1 LHHRF
6 AVKSNGGAALVIA
19 LLAMCLFM
27 ALGLALVL
35 NTATDVM
42 IADHFQAAEE
52 AFYAADAGLER
63 SISEL
68 SSVADWNPVLQGLEH
83 SSFVDGSL
91 SAARVLSDGSTIDLS
106 RATNVLNCRHAGSC
120 TPAEMDALT
129 ADRPW
134 GLNNPRWTLYA
145 HGPLAAI
152 AASGTINSSMYVAV
166 WVGDDQSDNDNDP
179 TTDGADES
187 NPGRG
192 LIVVHSEAFG
202 PGGAHKVV
210 EATIGRGEPAD
221 RIRVMA
227 WRRIN

>member
-1 LHHRF
+1 
-6 AVKSNGGAALVIA
+6 VKSCEGAALVLA
-19 LLAMCLFM
+19 LLAMCLLM

-35 NTATDVM
+35 NTGTEVM
-42 IADHFQAAEE
+42 IAAHFQAAQE

-63 SISEL
+63 TIDEL
-68 SSVADWNPVLQGLEH
+68 GGSADWNLVLQGLEH
-83 SSFVDGSL
+83 SMFVDGSP
-91 SAARVLSDGSTIDLS
+91 STARTLADGSTIDLS
-106 RATNVLNCRHAGSC
+106 TATNVLNCRHAANC

-145 HGPLAAI
+145 HAPIAAI
-152 AASGTINSSMYVAV
+152 AASSSINSNVYVAV
-166 WVGDDQSDNDNDP
+166 WVADDQSDSDNDP
-179 TTDGADES
+179 TSDGTDES

-202 PGGAHKVV
+202 PGGAHQVV
-210 EATIGRGEPAD
+210 EATISRHAPAE
-221 RIRVMA
+221 RIRVIG